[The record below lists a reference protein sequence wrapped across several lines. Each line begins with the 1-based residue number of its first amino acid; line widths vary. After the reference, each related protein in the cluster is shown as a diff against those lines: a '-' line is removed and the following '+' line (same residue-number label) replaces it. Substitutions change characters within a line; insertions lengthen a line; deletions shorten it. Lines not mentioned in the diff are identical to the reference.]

1 MKTQLALAAS
11 FAALLAARAALP
23 CGAPFGTGINVNPQQ
38 DIIVA
43 YKGGVETYVFQPT
56 FCGTASS
63 FGLILPVPSTLTTFP
78 ALSDQQAFTTVDSLS
93 QPAYVT
99 VTSCTGGTTGGTGR
113 GGVPPSSGVDAGAT
127 VVSSGRVGFLDW
139 VQLKAD
145 TEKSFTD
152 WLTAN
157 GYPYSMT
164 ASSVFAYYVEKG
176 WYFVAFR
183 ISQRA
188 TPDGG
193 SGTVC
198 SALGPVKLSF
208 TTAVPIVPSR
218 MASASTPPTSYGS
231 GFSWRIFGITPG
243 DQQLPFSD
251 GASSNRV
258 LGYSG
263 ALAAA
268 DVSSLAGLAAA
279 GDRLTKLTLTFSYAS
294 TDPDVGLSLASAVD
308 YRETRYITQ
317 YIYCPDAGRDT
328 VVDAIPAS
336 PDWGPPLSRDADSS
350 SDVELAADAETKL
363 DASPAVDAGTA
374 PAVDAIPDSVADV
387 RIAPEPGTKLDAL
400 IAPESGT
407 KLDALPTPDAGMATA
422 VDAIPGSVR
431 DVAFAADAGTKP
443 EAPPVIASAD
453 AGAKPDATVPGLS
466 TRGSGCSVAGGSTS
480 GGLFALALLGLAIG
494 GRIRRRR

>member
-1 MKTQLALAAS
+1 MKTHLALAAS

-63 FGLILPVPSTLTTFP
+63 FGLILPVPSTLTQSP

-93 QPAYVT
+93 QPRVVT

-157 GYPYSMT
+157 GYPYSTT

-176 WYFVAFR
+176 WYFVAFK

-208 TTAVPIVPSR
+208 ASAVPIVPSR

-231 GFSWRIFGITPG
+231 GFSWRIFGITSG
-243 DQQLPFSD
+243 DQQLAFSD

-268 DVSSLAGLAAA
+268 DVSSLAGLATA

-294 TDPDVGLSLASAVD
+294 TDPDVGLSLASASD
-308 YRETRYITQ
+308 YREIRYVTQ
-317 YIYCPDAGRDT
+317 YIYCPDAGADAA
-328 VVDAIPAS
+328 VDAIPGEVREAGAS
-336 PDWGPPLSRDADSS
+336 PDSGPRLPRDADSS
-350 SDVELAADAETKL
+350 SDVGPAADAEARL
-363 DASPAVDAGTA
+363 DASPALDAGTA

-400 IAPESGT
+400 
-407 KLDALPTPDAGMATA
+407 PTPDAGTAPA

-443 EAPPVIASAD
+443 DAPPVLASVD
-453 AGAKPDATVPGLS
+453 AGARPDAAGAPAPGLS
-466 TRGSGCSVAGGSTS
+466 ARGSGCSVAGGSTAD
-480 GGLFALALLGLAIG
+480 GLFALALLGLAIG
-494 GRIRRRR
+494 GRIRRPRKR

>member
-78 ALSDQQAFTTVDSLS
+78 ELSNQQAFTTVDSLS
-93 QPAYVT
+93 QPTYVT
-99 VTSCTGGTTGGTGR
+99 VTSCTGGTTGGRGTG
-113 GGVPPSSGVDAGAT
+113 GLSSSPVDAGTT

-139 VQLKAD
+139 AQLKAD
-145 TEKSFTD
+145 TVASFTD
-152 WLTAN
+152 WLTNN
-157 GYPYSMT
+157 GYPYSTT
-164 ASSVFAYYVEKG
+164 ASSVFTYYVEKG

-183 ISQRA
+183 ISQGA
-188 TPDGG
+188 VPDGG
-193 SGTVC
+193 SGTYC

-208 TTAVPIVPSR
+208 PSAVPVVPSR
-218 MASASTPPTSYGS
+218 MASASSPPTSYGS

-243 DQQLPFSD
+243 DQQLAFSD
-251 GASSNRV
+251 GANSNRV

-268 DVSSLAGLAAA
+268 DVSSLPGLAAA

-317 YIYCPDAGRDT
+317 YILCPDAGTDT
-328 VVDAIPAS
+328 
-336 PDWGPPLSRDADSS
+336 
-350 SDVELAADAETKL
+350 
-363 DASPAVDAGTA
+363 
-374 PAVDAIPDSVADV
+374 AVDAIPDESKDAGPAPDLQPRLPRDAGSSSDLGPAADSVLNPT
-387 RIAPEPGTKLDAL
+387 IGFDAVPSL
-400 IAPESGT
+400 GPDTGAE
-407 KLDALPTPDAGMATA
+407 PDAGAPVVADARTSPDTA
-422 VDAIPGSVR
+422 PLIVP
-431 DVAFAADAGTKP
+431 DAGTKP
-443 EAPPVIASAD
+443 DTAPVLAAVDVGGGSTD
-453 AGAKPDATVPGLS
+453 TSTSGLS
-466 TRGSGCSVAGGSTS
+466 ARGSGCSVAGSSTS
-480 GGLFALALLGLAIG
+480 GGLFALAVLGLLLG
-494 GRIRRRR
+494 GRIRKRRRG

>member
-56 FCGTASS
+56 FCGTASN

-78 ALSDQQAFTTVDSLS
+78 ELSNQQAFTTVDSLS
-93 QPAYVT
+93 QPTYVT
-99 VTSCTGGTTGGTGR
+99 VTSCTGGTGGGRGTGGL
-113 GGVPPSSGVDAGAT
+113 SSSPVDAGTT

-139 VQLKAD
+139 AQLKAD
-145 TEKSFTD
+145 TVASFTD
-152 WLTAN
+152 WLTFN
-157 GYPYSMT
+157 GYPYSTT
-164 ASSVFAYYVEKG
+164 ASSVFTYYVEKG
-176 WYFVAFR
+176 WYFVAFK
-183 ISQRA
+183 INQRA

-193 SGTVC
+193 SGLVC

-208 TTAVPIVPSR
+208 PSAVPVVPSR

-243 DQQLPFSD
+243 DQQLAFSG
-251 GASSNRV
+251 GANSNRV

-268 DVSSLAGLAAA
+268 DASSLAGLATA

-317 YIYCPDAGRDT
+317 YVLCPDAGTDT
-328 VVDAIPAS
+328 AVDAISREAGDAGDS
-336 PDWGPPLSRDADSS
+336 PDLGPPLPRDADSS
-350 SDVELAADAETKL
+350 SDVWIADAVLNPTMGFDAVPASGPDAGAEPDTGAPVVADARTSPETAPL
-363 DASPAVDAGTA
+363 IVPDARTKPDAAPVLATVDAGG
-374 PAVDAIPDSVADV
+374 
-387 RIAPEPGTKLDAL
+387 GTTRTQT
-400 IAPESGT
+400 S
-407 KLDALPTPDAGMATA
+407 
-422 VDAIPGSVR
+422 
-431 DVAFAADAGTKP
+431 
-443 EAPPVIASAD
+443 
-453 AGAKPDATVPGLS
+453 GLS
-466 TRGSGCSVAGGSTS
+466 ARGSGCSVAGGSTS
-480 GGLFALALLGLAIG
+480 GGLFALAVLGLVLG
-494 GRIRRRR
+494 GRIRRRRL

>member
-56 FCGTASS
+56 FCGTASN

-93 QPAYVT
+93 QPTYVT
-99 VTSCTGGTTGGTGR
+99 VTSCTGGTTGGRGTG
-113 GGVPPSSGVDAGAT
+113 GLSSSPVDAGAT

-139 VQLKAD
+139 AQLKAD
-145 TEKSFTD
+145 TVASFTD
-152 WLTAN
+152 WLTTN
-157 GYPYSMT
+157 GYPYSTT

-176 WYFVAFR
+176 WYFVAFK
-183 ISQRA
+183 INQRA

-193 SGTVC
+193 SGLVC

-208 TTAVPIVPSR
+208 PSAAPVVPSR
-218 MASASTPPTSYGS
+218 MASASSPPTSYGS

-243 DQQLPFSD
+243 DQQLGFSD
-251 GASSNRV
+251 GANSNRV

-308 YRETRYITQ
+308 YRETRYLTQ

-328 VVDAIPAS
+328 AVDAIPDESKDAGLA
-336 PDWGPPLSRDADSS
+336 PDLQPRPPRDADSS
-350 SDVELAADAETKL
+350 SDLEPAADARL
-363 DASPAVDAGTA
+363 GPVLGFDAQPAPV
-374 PAVDAIPDSVADV
+374 
-387 RIAPEPGTKLDAL
+387 
-400 IAPESGT
+400 
-407 KLDALPTPDAGMATA
+407 PDAGLSADA
-422 VDAIPGSVR
+422 GAPVLVDARTSPETAPLIVP
-431 DVAFAADAGTKP
+431 DAGTKP
-443 EAPPVIASAD
+443 DAPPVLASVD
-453 AGAKPDATVPGLS
+453 AGSNVDAAGTPGLS
-466 TRGSGCSVAGGSTS
+466 TKGSGCSVAGGSTS
-480 GGLFALALLGLAIG
+480 AGCFALTLLGLAIG
-494 GRIRRRR
+494 GRIRRPRKR